1 MSTTVSPEPQLRKP
15 DSAIRIVALTG
26 FMGAGKT
33 SVGSKL
39 ATLLHWASVDLD
51 REIEVRQ
58 TLRIRDIFRSHGE
71 PHFRQLE
78 TEILRDILA
87 QISRPTVIA
96 LGGGTFI
103 QPCNADLLRE
113 CGANVVFLD
122 TPIEHLLQSCRPAT
136 EFPIENVRPLA
147 ADPDAFRA
155 LYGERLPKY
164 RTANL
169 TVNTSG
175 KTMDEVARE
184 IAARLQLLERSTP
197 PT

>member
-1 MSTTVSPEPQLRKP
+1 
-15 DSAIRIVALTG
+15 
-26 FMGAGKT
+26 MGAGKT
-33 SVGSKL
+33 TVGSKL
-39 ATLLHWASVDLD
+39 ATLLHWFFVDLD

-58 TLRIRDIFRSHGE
+58 RLCIRDIFQTHGE

-78 TEILRDILA
+78 TEILWDILA
-87 QISRPTVIA
+87 RSSTPTVIA

-103 QPCNADLLRE
+103 QTCNVDLLRS
-113 CGANVVFLD
+113 CGARVVFLD

-136 EFPIENVRPLA
+136 DLPIENMRPLA

-155 LYGERLPKY
+155 LYEERLPQY
-164 RTANL
+164 RTADL

-175 KTMDEVARE
+175 KTMDQVARE
-184 IAARLQLLERSTP
+184 IASRLQLLDLSTP